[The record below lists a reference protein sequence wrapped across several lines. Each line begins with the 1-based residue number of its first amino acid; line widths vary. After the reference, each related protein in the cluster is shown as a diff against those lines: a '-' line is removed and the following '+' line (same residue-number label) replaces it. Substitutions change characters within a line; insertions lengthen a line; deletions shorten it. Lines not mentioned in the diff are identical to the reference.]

1 MLQSFSSD
9 ASPTHVFPSPAGEG
23 LEHVRDRACTPEPQD
38 LLHSPHVVHSVQL
51 PSTKYSIQG
60 L

>member
-51 PSTKYSIQG
+51 PSTKYSI
-60 L
+60 